1 MRAPWSAADRNWLWV
16 PPVSKRVSPR
26 LPWPPARGAAES
38 RDAPLRPCECELPRF
53 TWHWADPY
61 REEAVRA
68 AREFLKLRKQCYC
81 ACRAG
86 TTGVGVVRVGVG
98 GNPGAQ
104 SALALR
110 TLMTVP
116 RILNHPGSTR
126 IGLRVASVTLAL
138 RIQHHALVIG
148 HSLSARRR
156 TAGHA
161 GLARTRASDHVHAGV
176 CNRCYHSMQ
185 SHAAKAMSHMR
196 RARRHG
202 QYGRHCIDDG
212 GGGDGSDY
220 NGSDDSGSKSSS
232 ARWRH

>member
-1 MRAPWSAADRNWLWV
+1 MVCRSDRDWLWV

-26 LPWPPARGAAES
+26 LPLPPARGAAES

-68 AREFLKLRKQCYC
+68 AREFLKLRKQCHC

-126 IGLRVASVTLAL
+126 IGLRVAS
-138 RIQHHALVIG
+138 G
-148 HSLSARRR
+148 HTGAEDTTPCPGHRAQPQRQAAYCRSCRSCRNARE
-156 TAGHA
+156 
-161 GLARTRASDHVHAGV
+161 
-176 CNRCYHSMQ
+176 
-185 SHAAKAMSHMR
+185 
-196 RARRHG
+196 
-202 QYGRHCIDDG
+202 
-212 GGGDGSDY
+212 
-220 NGSDDSGSKSSS
+220 
-232 ARWRH
+232 

>member
-1 MRAPWSAADRNWLWV
+1 MRAFWSAADRCWLWV

-26 LPWPPARGAAES
+26 RPWPPARGAADS

-68 AREFLKLRKQCYC
+68 AREFLKLCKQCYC

-86 TTGVGVVRVGVG
+86 TKGGGGAAILGRGVLSCLHAHDR
-98 GNPGAQ
+98 PEDTRTTRE
-104 SALALR
+104 ALAS
-110 TLMTVP
+110 
-116 RILNHPGSTR
+116 GS
-126 IGLRVASVTLAL
+126 GWPQVTLAP

-161 GLARTRASDHVHAGV
+161 GLARTRASDHVHAGA
-176 CNRCYHSMQ
+176 CDRSYHSMQ

-202 QYGRHCIDDG
+202 QYGRRRIDDG
-212 GGGDGSDY
+212 GGGDGSD
-220 NGSDDSGSKSSS
+220 
-232 ARWRH
+232 

>member
-1 MRAPWSAADRNWLWV
+1 
-16 PPVSKRVSPR
+16 
-26 LPWPPARGAAES
+26 
-38 RDAPLRPCECELPRF
+38 
-53 TWHWADPY
+53 
-61 REEAVRA
+61 
-68 AREFLKLRKQCYC
+68 
-81 ACRAG
+81 
-86 TTGVGVVRVGVG
+86 
-98 GNPGAQ
+98 
-104 SALALR
+104 
-110 TLMTVP
+110 MTVP

-161 GLARTRASDHVHAGV
+161 GLARTRASDHVHAGA
-176 CNRCYHSMQ
+176 CDRSYHSMQ

-202 QYGRHCIDDG
+202 QYGRRRIDDG

-220 NGSDDSGSKSSS
+220 NGSEDSGSSSSS
-232 ARWRH
+232 ARWRHRPAIDTTDPASATDTDQ